1 MVERRAPVVPGRWA
15 ATMPAAKPGSHAP
28 TAAGGVC
35 STHYSNTNTPALVPL
50 PPSSCP
56 DLKPANV
63 LIADAGSD
71 LPVAKLGDFG
81 LSRLASTVLITHNP
95 EVGTVPYMAP
105 EIFEPSNHEVTD
117 RADIYALGVLLWEM
131 LSGCRPWEGNGL
143 VQVAYT
149 VTALHK
155 RLPMDAIPP
164 ERRLPK
170 LEVLIN
176 ECWDAI
182 PARRPAAAEVVKAL
196 ALAQERCT
204 FCFMMPLCR
213 GAMVARV
220 GGLRAVQSLA

>member
-1 MVERRAPVVPGRWA
+1 
-15 ATMPAAKPGSHAP
+15 MPDGAN
-28 TAAGGVC
+28 AAGAQLVVL
-35 STHYSNTNTPALVPL
+35 HIALQVARALACLHPTVL
-50 PPSSCP
+50 HR

-63 LIADAGSD
+63 LIVDAGSD

-81 LSRLASTVLITHNP
+81 LSRLDSTVLITHSP

-105 EIFEPSNHEVTD
+105 EVFEPSNHEVTD

-131 LSGCRPWEGNGL
+131 LSGCRPWEGSGL

-170 LEVLIN
+170 LEALIN
-176 ECWDAI
+176 ECWDAV

-196 ALAQERCT
+196 ALAQEPTPVRPYSAPAT
-204 FCFMMPLCR
+204 PGNDE
-213 GAMVARV
+213 GA
-220 GGLRAVQSLA
+220 